1 LDALTKDQSLALS
14 GTVVLNAFGVVMA
27 TGQVAVEAKSVA
39 VPGNLGTGNLL
50 LVCLEDAALFVG
62 VGGTLSAQDEI
73 VTDAATGFYATGVT
87 LDVAVLRVAPQ
98 TGVTDTRSW
107 TAVAGAVT
115 AGGLGGVGGG
125 GAVQGE
131 RLHLRADPRGGA
143 VGAGPRSP

>member
-27 TGQVAVEAKSVA
+27 TGQVAIEAKSVA

-50 LVCLEDAALFVG
+50 LVGLEDAALFVG

-87 LDVAVLRVAPQ
+87 LDVAVLRGAPP
-98 TGVTDTRSW
+98 TGGTDTRAW
-107 TAVAGAVT
+107 GAT
-115 AGGLGGVGGG
+115 AGGFDKGGVGGPG
-125 GAVQGE
+125 SAPGVEGAP
-131 RLHLRADPRGGA
+131 RAVPAGP
-143 VGAGPRSP
+143 GAGRPER